1 MKKICSL
8 LLALV
13 CIVCLCGAGAPVN
26 PFNVTGTNMIVSF
39 PDDYVIFGQKGP
51 MTDNAAAAGL
61 NQEMINTGIA
71 GMQELGTLLMAIQL
85 DGYDHILV
93 DSNFFEG
100 TRNMQDFT
108 KFCRESG
115 KSDAELLASLE
126 EMTVFREREK
136 EIEDS
141 VNDTME
147 IVTVNGEKYGYA
159 VGHFDSGDGFG
170 NQYLQEYVTVKNG
183 RYIRFDMVINGEPHA
198 DQVQTLRDIIQSIAY
213 TRGADS
219 FLSEAFGTVNGAALI
234 PWIVLG
240 VAVIVGIVVLVV
252 LLRIRRKKHPKP
264 KKGTP
269 QGEPFPQGGP
279 YTPPAPQNPG
289 QPYMTRQP
297 YQAGPRPQDA
307 PPPSQWQPG
316 APQNAGNTQQGAYT
330 PPVVQRSESQPPVTP
345 PQQPVSEQPAPQEPV
360 VSAQPPRTEPVQTAP
375 FYGQGTVPPQQP
387 VAQPGQPTPQTP
399 PTSPGQTD
407 IVALME
413 NLAELKRQG
422 ILSPEEYE
430 YKKSELLRRL

>member
-51 MTDNAAAAGL
+51 MTDNAAAAGWDKS
-61 NQEMINTGIA
+61 MINNMVA
-71 GMQELGTLLMAIQL
+71 AMREDGTLLFASQV
-85 DGYDHILV
+85 DGYDNIYIGS
-93 DSNFFEG
+93 DSYEESRG
-100 TRNMQDFT
+100 MQDFT

-115 KSDAELLASLE
+115 KSDAELLAALE
-126 EMTVFREREK
+126 EAAVFRGTERK
-136 EIEDS
+136 IKDYTNDGVEIA
-141 VNDTME
+141 
-147 IVTVNGEKYGYA
+147 TVNGEKYGYSM
-159 VGHFDSGDGFG
+159 GHFVDSVGE
-170 NQYLQEYVTVKNG
+170 QYVLEYATVKNG
-183 RYIRFDMVINGEPHA
+183 KSIRFEMYISSGEPHA
-198 DQVQTLRDIIQSIAY
+198 DQVQTFRDIIQSIAY
-213 TRGADS
+213 ARGADS

-264 KKGTP
+264 KKGT
-269 QGEPFPQGGP
+269 PQGGP

-330 PPVVQRSESQPPVTP
+330 PPVVQRSESQPPITP
-345 PQQPVSEQPAPQEPV
+345 PQQPASEQPAPQEPV
-360 VSAQPPRTEPVQTAP
+360 VPVQPPHTEPVQTAP
-375 FYGQGTVPPQQP
+375 SYGQSEVRPQQP
-387 VAQPGQPTPQTP
+387 LAQPGQPTPQTP